1 MQRLEVNVQTGEQQ
15 VIELT
20 PEEIAAAQASAA
32 AYAASIPY
40 TQKRAS
46 AYPSIGE
53 QLDLLWH
60 AIDRGQPLDTTS
72 TWYQAIKAVKAQ
84 YPKS

>member
-1 MQRLEVNVQTGEQQ
+1 MQRLEVNVQTGEQRI
-15 VIELT
+15 VELT
-20 PEEIAAAQASAA
+20 ADEIAAAQASAA
-32 AYAASIPY
+32 ASDAAIPY

-60 AIDRGQPLDTTS
+60 TIDQGQSLDTTS

-84 YPKS
+84 YPK